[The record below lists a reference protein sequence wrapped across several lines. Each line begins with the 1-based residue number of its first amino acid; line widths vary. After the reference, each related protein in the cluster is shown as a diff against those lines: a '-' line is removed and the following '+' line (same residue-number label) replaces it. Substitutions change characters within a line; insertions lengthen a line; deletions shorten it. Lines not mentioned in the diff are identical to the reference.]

1 MGSDVAV
8 TVDGVWKRFRL
19 YHEKNQYLKATVL
32 RGRRARYE
40 EFWAL
45 KDASFEIAKGEA
57 FGIIGEN
64 GSGKSTLLKCI
75 AQILTPDKGNIS
87 VDGKMSAL
95 LELGAGFHPEL
106 SGRENVYLNG
116 SILGLSRRELAAKF
130 DEIVD
135 FAGLER
141 FIDTPVKNY
150 SSGMYV
156 RLGFAVAVNV
166 DPDILVVDEVL
177 AVGDENFQRKC
188 AEKFAEFRVSGRTIV
203 LVSHGLPVVRAMC
216 DRAAWLSH
224 GEVMGVGEPGDIIN
238 AYAGTAHEDRE
249 VTENQGTRW
258 GSGEVRITRIELLDG
273 HGRRTSRCHTGD
285 RVTLRLHY
293 NAHRPTPRPVFG
305 LGLFR
310 VDGVHISGPNTKD
323 SGHIP
328 DQIYGPGHVDVT
340 FERLMLL
347 ASTYDVTVS
356 VYDENILHC
365 YDLRHLGFRFD
376 VLRGLPNEQHGVVSL
391 DPRWYVDAME
401 DPAVIARMRQ
411 GA

>member
-1 MGSDVAV
+1 MSTDIAISLA
-8 TVDGVWKRFRL
+8 GVSKRFRL
-19 YHEKNQYLKATVL
+19 YHERNQYLKATLL

-45 KDASFEIAKGEA
+45 KDVSFDIKKGES

-64 GSGKSTLLKCI
+64 GSGKSTMLKCV
-75 AQILTPDKGNIS
+75 AQILTPDKGTVR

-116 SILGLSRRELAAKF
+116 SILGLSKRELDGKF

-188 AEKFAEFRVSGRTIV
+188 NEKFADFRRSGRTIV

-224 GEVMGVGEPGDIIN
+224 GEVVAIGDPGHVIDK
-238 AYAGTAHEDRE
+238 YAGTAHDDRE
-249 VTENQGTRW
+249 AGETQGTRW
-258 GSGEVRITRIELLDG
+258 GSGEVRITKIELLDQKG
-273 HGRRTSRCHTGD
+273 QHASRCHTGD
-285 RVTLRLHY
+285 AVTIRLNY

-305 LGLFR
+305 VSIER
-310 VDGVHISGPNTKD
+310 IDGVHITNPTTRDTGL
-323 SGHIP
+323 IP
-328 DQIYGPGHVDVT
+328 DQILGDGFVDIS
-340 FERLMLL
+340 FDPLLLL
-347 ASTYDVTVS
+347 AGSYDLTVGIS
-356 VYDENILHC
+356 DENLLHVYDMWQ
-365 YDLRHLGFRFD
+365 LGFRFD
-376 VLRGLPNEQHGVVSL
+376 VLPGLPNEQNGLVSL
-391 DPRWYVDAME
+391 APRWYVDALE
-401 DPAVIARMRQ
+401 DPEANARAQR